1 MSERVL
7 PSGFDTPELVVD
19 RDRLYANVLGLQRT
33 LGDRGIRL
41 RPHAKTHKSVRI
53 GRLQVEAGA
62 TGLTVGTL
70 GEAEVFALAGLRDIF
85 VAYPVWAEG
94 PKAERVRALHGSEI
108 AARVALVEKHADAFH
123 RALVAE
129 LPVELLAR

>member
-1 MSERVL
+1 MDE
-7 PSGFDTPELVVD
+7 
-19 RDRLYANVLGLQRT
+19 
-33 LGDRGIRL
+33 RGIRL

-62 TGLTVGTL
+62 VGLTVGTL

-94 PKAERVRALHGSEI
+94 PKAERVRALHGTADLRVGVDS
-108 AARVALVEKHADAFH
+108 AAGPSGWE
-123 RALVAE
+123 
-129 LPVELLAR
+129 PP